1 MPLSDIWF
9 ILIAVL
15 FIGFIFLEGF
25 DFGVG
30 MSTKFLAR
38 NDLEKRVVMNT
49 IGPVWDANEVWLIT
63 AGGAMFAA
71 FPHWY
76 ATAFS
81 GFYLP
86 FVILLLAFIIRGVAF
101 EFRNK
106 VDSKAWVKTWDW
118 AVFIGSILPPFLFGV
133 FFTSLIRGLPIDGD
147 MNMYASFTDFVNVY
161 TVIGGVTFVLL
172 SYLHGLLFIGLKTV
186 GELRERANA
195 TARKVYALT
204 GVFLILFIIF
214 TYLDT
219 DAFADHG
226 AILIP
231 TYGLAV
237 ILYGL
242 LFFFL
247 KSKREGLSFT
257 MTGLVLIIIMANF
270 FIALFPNVM
279 ISSMDPAFN
288 MLIADAASGDYS
300 LKIMTIVAFT
310 MVPIVLAYT
319 IWSYYVFRKRLT
331 GDKEHLEY

>member
-15 FIGFIFLEGF
+15 FIGFMFLEGF

-30 MSTKFLAR
+30 MGTKFLAR
-38 NDLEKRVVMNT
+38 NDLEKRIVMNT

-86 FVILLLAFIIRGVAF
+86 FVVLLLAFIIRGVAF

-106 VDSKAWVKTWDW
+106 VDSKAWVQTWDW

-147 MNMYASFTDFVNVY
+147 MNMYAGFTDFVNVY
-161 TVIGGVTFVLL
+161 TIIGGVTFVML

-195 TARKVYALT
+195 AARKVYALT
-204 GVFLILFIIF
+204 GLFLVLFMVF
-214 TYLDT
+214 TYKDT
-219 DAFADHG
+219 DVFTHHG
-226 AILIP
+226 KVLFPMFGLVIVF
-231 TYGLAV
+231 YGM
-237 ILYGL
+237 LY
-242 LFFFL
+242 FFL
-247 KSKREGLSFT
+247 GKKREGLSFT
-257 MTGLVLIIIMANF
+257 MTGLVFILVMASF
-270 FIALFPNVM
+270 FVGLFPNVM

-288 MLIADAASGDYS
+288 MSIADAASGDYS